1 MNAFAEKR
9 SQALE
14 TCEKVMEGIENG
26 TTSVSASLL
35 MCKRIARLVNDL
47 DGQEQLNYEYGGY
60 PRADD
65 GFVLHKAWE
74 VGAMHGRLYKSKN
87 KDGSFSS
94 CIFTELCGELEA
106 NIESSKKAIGNYT
119 TQGYSVS
126 GDLALLAT
134 DRLTVRVHEGTN
146 ILLQNIQTAERR
158 LSILKSQYY
167 DYASKWQIELQ
178 FGNTAK
184 SVFEMYQER
193 VDRYYSALPTSALQ
207 KLNTIEELLEDNNPE
222 HYAQILTS
230 CRRLWTE
237 TAKTLFNEVLP
248 NYTGKLFKT
257 RSGKD
262 IDISGDHDNNKLSAV
277 IETLQTKAARNTL
290 VGSET
295 IYLVDWMEQ
304 INNAQSAGVHHE
316 VTRDQAMRCI
326 IHTYIV
332 LGDILSLKANVDN
345 VEQHNFP
352 IIDLDNEVSS
362 RLALVTYTG
371 LEIGHTRLFNCN
383 WGIFLP

>member
-47 DGQEQLNYEYGGY
+47 DGQEWLNYEYGGY

-230 CRRLWTE
+230 CRRLRTE

-295 IYLVDWMEQ
+295 IYLGDWMEQ

-345 VEQHNFP
+345 VE
-352 IIDLDNEVSS
+352 
-362 RLALVTYTG
+362 
-371 LEIGHTRLFNCN
+371 
-383 WGIFLP
+383 